1 MDREP
6 EYRRSRESHTKTI
19 LIIIALVVG
28 AFVASPSTRSYF
40 SNLKDKATEY
50 AEELPIEFHDDYESA
65 RDAAE
70 LRRKQVERA
79 MYEAEYGRSPSS
91 SVAPVSDAADLIV
104 SGYITRK
111 DRLPSP
117 AGGKYYLHPY
127 QIYKNNLASIEA
139 VPIPVVLDSKSADCK
154 KYKEVGN
161 ISAHKIFVLREEFG
175 GAVLIDYCTDLPMY
189 ELESLMVS
197 RNLVPSAGQWIKD
210 ECLKRGGEVIETGDK
225 QSFRCQNPN

>member
-70 LRRKQVERA
+70 LRRKQVERD
-79 MYEAEYGRSPSS
+79 MYEAEYGSSPSS

-104 SGYITRK
+104 SGYIKRK

-117 AGGKYYLHPY
+117 AGGKYYLQSY
-127 QIYKNNLASIEA
+127 YTYTNNVDPVEA
-139 VPIPVVLDSKSADCK
+139 VRIA
-154 KYKEVGN
+154 
-161 ISAHKIFVLREEFG
+161 
-175 GAVLIDYCTDLPMY
+175 
-189 ELESLMVS
+189 
-197 RNLVPSAGQWIKD
+197 LV
-210 ECLKRGGEVIETGDK
+210 
-225 QSFRCQNPN
+225 